1 MRRSILLT
9 LLAIFA
15 GIQQSQGGLVSSLD
29 QLFLEPSE
37 NEKIEIID
45 YPYQVSIHYSFY
57 GHICGGAILSERWVV
72 TAARCVWQKSVGRF
86 IVMAGSVAL
95 DDSTNSTLNLVDR
108 IVIHPEFDGSRL
120 PERDIALIRL
130 ANSLIFGSRINAI
143 AIPEQGYTPERVLG
157 CTMAGWGAESYLGDI
172 PLDMR
177 VQKLRTHDFA
187 LCNNSY
193 SILRVSLPE
202 ETQCA
207 IRPILGTSVPCTG
220 EWGGPLVCTR
230 DAAEGPELLGLASGD
245 PIPCGFTIFNIELF
259 SLPYMFT
266 RISSFTDWIYE
277 TIQEP
282 AEAEASIER
291 LAISDYPYQVS
302 IHYSFYG
309 HICGGAILSERWIV
323 TAARCVWL
331 KSVEDFVIMAGS
343 VALDDTSSRTLAWP
357 ERIEIHPEYDG
368 SRLPEKDIALL
379 KLNESLPFSDSI
391 NAIAIPE
398 QDSMLGTG
406 GLCKMA
412 GWGAEEHNGDIPLDL
427 RLLRFV
433 TLDFETCQ
441 NVSSAL
447 FSLPEETMCAIATDL
462 TGDAV
467 PCSGEWGSPLTRNT
481 ANGQQL
487 IGLASCDP
495 LACAFDHAGQKNPLE
510 RSSCS
515 KMIPHTGCFPT
526 LVVILAFLTVFDGH
540 AEVQNKSS
548 GPREDSAGVR
558 NGSQVRSPL
567 SIELGSSEGP
577 QEDCLRKSRTMIG
590 VLSSLQRLSDRLT
603 AIQTLSQEQSRR
615 FETLDYRL
623 TRLEVQEQERAESLR
638 KSVSEVSKNM
648 QQATWQNGQIVS
660 TLETIRQGQD
670 EHKHAISVLAANPP
684 ETKVSVK
691 GGGEILHKIQS
702 LSNAFQGTKAT
713 ISSINEKSATVG
725 KDLAALTN
733 MTRNLLS
740 AQSNLLTRQAFAS
753 SIIELKQVNPGS
765 IPQPA
770 QTGEPL
776 PKDCDAIMKEG
787 KFTKSG
793 IYKIQPNRMLGPFF
807 VFCEL
812 ADRGGGWT
820 VIQNRY
826 EGAVNFYKDWLDYK
840 YGFGNIG
847 GEFWL
852 GLEKMHLLT
861 TDKINEL
868 VIELEDFDHQKV
880 YAYYSAFAV
889 GSEVEGYSL
898 TFLAGYD
905 GDAGDSLSYHAGMK
919 FSTRDF
925 DNDQWPDGNCATTH
939 SGAWWYNG
947 CDTSNLNG
955 MYLNGDLPE
964 IHEYK
969 GMYWYDWHGPTYSLM
984 SSRMMIRPRTD
995 AADGLDSQKKNST
1008 TSNNNSKTKL
1018 TDRQKAEPGLKRAG

>member
-1 MRRSILLT
+1 
-9 LLAIFA
+9 
-15 GIQQSQGGLVSSLD
+15 
-29 QLFLEPSE
+29 
-37 NEKIEIID
+37 
-45 YPYQVSIHYSFY
+45 
-57 GHICGGAILSERWVV
+57 
-72 TAARCVWQKSVGRF
+72 
-86 IVMAGSVAL
+86 
-95 DDSTNSTLNLVDR
+95 
-108 IVIHPEFDGSRL
+108 
-120 PERDIALIRL
+120 
-130 ANSLIFGSRINAI
+130 
-143 AIPEQGYTPERVLG
+143 
-157 CTMAGWGAESYLGDI
+157 
-172 PLDMR
+172 
-177 VQKLRTHDFA
+177 
-187 LCNNSY
+187 
-193 SILRVSLPE
+193 
-202 ETQCA
+202 
-207 IRPILGTSVPCTG
+207 
-220 EWGGPLVCTR
+220 
-230 DAAEGPELLGLASGD
+230 
-245 PIPCGFTIFNIELF
+245 
-259 SLPYMFT
+259 
-266 RISSFTDWIYE
+266 
-277 TIQEP
+277 
-282 AEAEASIER
+282 
-291 LAISDYPYQVS
+291 
-302 IHYSFYG
+302 
-309 HICGGAILSERWIV
+309 
-323 TAARCVWL
+323 
-331 KSVEDFVIMAGS
+331 
-343 VALDDTSSRTLAWP
+343 
-357 ERIEIHPEYDG
+357 
-368 SRLPEKDIALL
+368 
-379 KLNESLPFSDSI
+379 
-391 NAIAIPE
+391 
-398 QDSMLGTG
+398 
-406 GLCKMA
+406 
-412 GWGAEEHNGDIPLDL
+412 
-427 RLLRFV
+427 
-433 TLDFETCQ
+433 
-441 NVSSAL
+441 
-447 FSLPEETMCAIATDL
+447 
-462 TGDAV
+462 
-467 PCSGEWGSPLTRNT
+467 
-481 ANGQQL
+481 
-487 IGLASCDP
+487 
-495 LACAFDHAGQKNPLE
+495 
-510 RSSCS
+510 
-515 KMIPHTGCFPT
+515 MIPHTGCFPT

-577 QEDCLRKSRTMIG
+577 QEDCLRTSRTMIG

-702 LSNAFQGTKAT
+702 LSNAVQGTKAT
-713 ISSINEKSATVG
+713 IASINEKSATVG

-733 MTRNLLS
+733 LTRNLQS

-765 IPQPA
+765 IPQKA
-770 QTGEPL
+770 QSGEPL

-861 TDKINEL
+861 TDKVNEL

-984 SSRMMIRPRTD
+984 STRMMIRPRTD